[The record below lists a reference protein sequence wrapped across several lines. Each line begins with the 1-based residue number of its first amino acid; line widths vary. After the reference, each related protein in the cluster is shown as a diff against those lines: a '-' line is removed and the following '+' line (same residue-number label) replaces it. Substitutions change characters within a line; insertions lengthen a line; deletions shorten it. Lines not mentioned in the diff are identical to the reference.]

1 MLMLEGTA
9 SILRLYCALNVFHIQ
24 ACEKPI
30 TWSLYLRAEHRYV
43 LGVYWAKLPEKNGR
57 FAVYWEQ

>member
-9 SILRLYCALNVFHIQ
+9 SILRLYCAPNVFHMQ

-30 TWSLYLRAEHRYV
+30 T
-43 LGVYWAKLPEKNGR
+43 
-57 FAVYWEQ
+57 